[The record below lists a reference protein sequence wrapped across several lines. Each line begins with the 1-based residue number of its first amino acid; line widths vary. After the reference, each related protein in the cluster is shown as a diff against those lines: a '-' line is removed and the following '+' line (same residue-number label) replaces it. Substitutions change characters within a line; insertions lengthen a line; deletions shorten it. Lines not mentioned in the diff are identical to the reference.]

1 MDLVAAVAVPVQ
13 RYMFRDIS
21 VCAHRDVIYTGF
33 YAKTVVQLVFFIH
46 NDCHLADKPL
56 RGMRMIFQGNCPL
69 RGWKSARYN
78 ICRYYTIQEHGEK
91 EWILHNEKDF
101 SNYIDYFAT
110 VHTLPIKQR
119 MRGPYPAS
127 HSREFFGNCDQ

>member
-1 MDLVAAVAVPVQ
+1 MPFQEDAHDFLEEIVCCADGNQ
-13 RYMFRDIS
+13 R
-21 VCAHRDVIYTGF
+21 
-33 YAKTVVQLVFFIH
+33 
-46 NDCHLADKPL
+46 
-56 RGMRMIFQGNCPL
+56 
-69 RGWKSARYN
+69 RYN